1 MEADLD
7 GAARIARAAAEFDWT
22 WTTSDVARFC
32 EMVGWRVDD
41 RGDLGLIMSTDLRVR
56 RRVSTA
62 FTDSGV
68 APQLAAAGQDIE
80 NFSTYVAD
88 YPLPARLPT
97 PAEVSVQ
104 YGLLRGRLIADL
116 GQPIRRSGAPDR
128 PQISWE
134 FANVVLF
141 LSQLSRSVNL
151 DFVNPLYQ
159 QWEDDGT

>member
-7 GAARIARAAAEFDWT
+7 GAARIACAAAKFDWT

-32 EMVGWRVDD
+32 GTVGWRVDD
-41 RGDLGLIMSTDLRVR
+41 RGDLGLIMSTDLSVR

-88 YPLPARLPT
+88 YPLPT
-97 PAEVSVQ
+97 H
-104 YGLLRGRLIADL
+104 
-116 GQPIRRSGAPDR
+116 RRRR
-128 PQISWE
+128 PRCLCNTGCCQ
-134 FANVVLF
+134 N
-141 LSQLSRSVNL
+141 
-151 DFVNPLYQ
+151 D
-159 QWEDDGT
+159 